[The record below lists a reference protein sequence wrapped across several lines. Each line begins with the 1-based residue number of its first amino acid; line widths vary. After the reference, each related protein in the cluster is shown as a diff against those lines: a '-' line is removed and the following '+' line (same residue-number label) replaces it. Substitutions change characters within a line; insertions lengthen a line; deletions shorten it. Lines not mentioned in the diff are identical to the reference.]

1 MVSSLMER
9 TIDETGAMEGVSIVR
24 GAEISRR
31 KGGLGAAHYS
41 LMTIPRQFGVTAR
54 GREMRAEVFIH

>member
-1 MVSSLMER
+1 MER
-9 TIDETGAMEGVSIVR
+9 TIDETGAMEGVSIGK

-41 LMTIPRQFGVTAR
+41 LMTVLRQFGVNASR
-54 GREMRAEVFIH
+54 RNMRAEVFIH